1 MKTTY
6 DWLRDYVDL
15 DVSPQEVAERLT
27 MLGLEVE
34 SLEQVSPQFKDVV
47 AARIVSVRP
56 LEGSDHLVVAEVDA
70 GPAGKFTTVSGAPN
84 VLEGSVGVFALP
96 GAALPGGVSVEE
108 RRFGNVVSRGMLCSE
123 AELGL
128 TSRAD
133 QLWLLEDV
141 EPGTDVAKLVGED
154 WVYEISVTPN
164 RPDCLGTV
172 GIARELAAYYG
183 LQLRVPEP
191 HVPEE
196 PDTKVTDH
204 VAVEVLDS
212 ENCPR
217 YTARYL
223 WDLEVRPSPFWMA
236 RRLELAGMRA
246 INNIVDVTNYV
257 MLELGQPLHAFDYD
271 LLDGGKIV
279 VRKAAA
285 GEEFVTLDGKQHR
298 LDNDMLMICDAAQPV
313 AIAGVMGGENS
324 EVRPETRRVLLESAY
339 FRPESIRRT
348 RRRLGI
354 STESSYR
361 FERGVDPNGV
371 VRASD
376 RAAELMAATAGA
388 KVASGV
394 LDVYPRPQEP
404 WEVRLRPNRVVQ
416 VLGADIP
423 VSRVTAILEG
433 LDLKVQA
440 SADDH
445 LSVQVPTFRPDLTR
459 EIDLIEEIARHYG
472 YDSIEPD
479 LRAEIDQTLAGRG
492 RDHWLNKARDLLTAM
507 GFYEAVNLSFL
518 SRSEASSFTTE
529 PERLVR
535 VINPLGED
543 LAWLRPSLL
552 PGLLTSAVRNI
563 NRRTESVMLFEH
575 GKVFSRGQD
584 ASYREHTALA
594 AVASGAFALRHWRAS
609 PRLVDFYD
617 LKGAVEV
624 LVRRLTGQTPRFE
637 AVELPWFSTG
647 FSVQVEERTVGVVG
661 ELSDSVL
668 KKFDSEQSVFAFELS
683 WDDLRQ
689 FCREERLYAPVP
701 RFPAVVQDLALLA
714 DENVPAGAIEAVI
727 RKHGGPHLK
736 AVELFDLYRGKQIPA
751 GKKSLAYTLRF
762 QADDRT
768 LTEDE
773 VRAQIDEI
781 LEALKSELG
790 VVLRPR

>member
-6 DWLRDYVDL
+6 TWLRDYVDL
-15 DVSPQEVAERLT
+15 RVSPEEIAERLT

-34 SLEQVSPQFKDVV
+34 AFEKVSPQFERVV
-47 AARIVSVRP
+47 AARIVSVKP
-56 LEGSDHLVVAEVDA
+56 LSGSDHLLVAEVDA
-70 GPAGKFTTVSGAPN
+70 GPTGTFTVVSGAPN
-84 VLEGSVGVFALP
+84 VRPGTVGVLALP
-96 GAALPGGVSVEE
+96 GAKLPGGKEVTE
-108 RRFGNVVSRGMLCSE
+108 RRFGDVTSRGMLCSE

-133 QLWLLEDV
+133 ELWLLDDA
-141 EPGTDVAKLVGED
+141 EPGADVAQLVGED

-183 LQLRVPEP
+183 LSLRMPQPQVPESQES
-191 HVPEE
+191 VS
-196 PDTKVTDH
+196 KF
-204 VAVEVLDS
+204 VAVEVQDP

-223 WDLEVRPSPFWMA
+223 WDVTVRPSPFWMA
-236 RRLELAGMRA
+236 RRLELTGMRA

-271 LLDGGKIV
+271 LLEGGKIV
-279 VRKAAA
+279 VRKATE
-285 GEEFVTLDGKQHR
+285 GEEFVTLDGKLHK
-298 LDNDMLMICDAAQPV
+298 LDADTLMICDAQQPV

-324 EVRPETRRVLLESAY
+324 EVRPETRRILLESAY
-339 FRPESIRRT
+339 FKPESIRRT
-348 RRRLGI
+348 RRKLAI
-354 STESSYR
+354 NTESSYR

-376 RAAELMAATAGA
+376 RAAELMASTASA
-388 KVASGV
+388 KVAAGV
-394 LDVYPRPQEP
+394 IDVYPQAHEP
-404 WEVRLRPNRVVQ
+404 WQLTLRPKRVVQ
-416 VLGADIP
+416 VLGAEIPLSKTTSILKGLELDIESTSDEQIA
-423 VSRVTAILEG
+423 VR
-433 LDLKVQA
+433 
-440 SADDH
+440 
-445 LSVQVPTFRPDLTR
+445 VPTFRPDLTR

-492 RDHWLNKARDLLTAM
+492 RDRWLDRARDLLTAM

-518 SRSEASSFTTE
+518 STLEAKSFTTE
-529 PERLVR
+529 PDRLVR
-535 VINPLGED
+535 VRNPLGEE

-552 PGLLTSAVRNI
+552 PGLLASAVRNI

-575 GKVFSRGQD
+575 GKVFSRRGE
-584 ASYREHTALA
+584 ASYEEHTALA
-594 AVASGAFALRHWRAS
+594 GLVTGAFALRHWRGS

-617 LKGAVEV
+617 AKGAVET
-624 LVRRLTGQTPRFE
+624 LLERLTGEKPGF
-637 AVELPWFSTG
+637 APVELPWFDLS
-647 FSVQVEERTVGVVG
+647 FSVGVKDRIVGVVG
-661 ELSDSVL
+661 QLAESLL
-668 KKFDSEQSVFAFELS
+668 RKFECEQSVFVFELS
-683 WDDLRQ
+683 WDDLRNL
-689 FCREERLYAPVP
+689 CREERVYKPVP
-701 RFPAVVQDLALLA
+701 RFPAVVQDLALLV
-714 DENVPAGAIEAVI
+714 DEQVSAGAVEEVI
-727 RKHGGPHLK
+727 RKHGGPYLK
-736 AVELFDLYRGKQIPA
+736 HVELFDLYRGKQIPP

-773 VRAQIDEI
+773 VRERIDQI